1 MRVEAKKELVLKEI
15 EDLPDALIDELL
27 NYVQFLKMKL
37 GQEKLEKLML
47 SESALKKDWLKSE
60 EEEAWQ
66 DL

>member
-1 MRVEAKKELVLKEI
+1 MEAKKELVLKEI
-15 EDLPDALIDELL
+15 EELPDALIDELL

-37 GQEKLEKLML
+37 GQEKLETLML
-47 SESALKKDWLKSE
+47 SESALKKDWLKAE

>member
-1 MRVEAKKELVLKEI
+1 MEDKKELVLKEI
-15 EDLPDALIDELL
+15 EELPDPLIEDLL

-37 GQEKLEKLML
+37 GQEKLGTLLL
-47 SESALKKDWLKSE
+47 SESALKKDWLKTA